1 MMSEAQSQQP
11 RNCVS
16 CGRSISWD
24 ANVCPY
30 CGHDYRAQAYAGQ
43 MRGETISSGVKI
55 LFYLLSFFIPIV
67 GFIIGAI
74 YYTKPEPELKEVGK
88 MCLILAVLSIVISVV
103 CWGGLVGLS
112 ILAW

>member
-1 MMSEAQSQQP
+1 MSEAQSQQP

-30 CGHDYRAQAYAGQ
+30 CGHDYRVQAYAGQ
-43 MRGETISSGVKI
+43 PGGETISSGVKI
-55 LFYLLSFFIPIV
+55 LFYLLSFFIPLA

-74 YYTKPEPELKEVGK
+74 YYGKPEPEMKEVGK
-88 MCLILAVLSIVISVV
+88 MCLLLAVLSIVLVIV
-103 CWGGLVGLS
+103 CWV
-112 ILAW
+112 ILAAASLSFAL